1 MPDKDGKVV
10 DKDKVNGIEVA
21 SLTAALVIVI
31 IIVYVS
37 ATGVS
42 KLFKQQVSG
51 LAEPEVEVEVASE
64 VTK

>member
-10 DKDKVNGIEVA
+10 DKDKVTGIEVA